1 MTAGHL
7 AELMIEVYLTLK
19 WLHSIYQTD
28 VYADF
33 VLYFKKGALRME
45 VCLCASE
52 ESLPRFRWP

>member
-1 MTAGHL
+1 
-7 AELMIEVYLTLK
+7 MIEVYLTLK

-33 VLYFKKGALRME
+33 VLYLKKGALRME